1 MKRISAIAAVLAAL
15 VSTSALAKGE
25 IPFEKVKGWDIE
37 RTGQTCLMTKA
48 WKDKSDNNAQN
59 AVIFGLAQDQV
70 IFTLVYE
77 HWTWDKNE
85 KVTVPLALDKKVV
98 NAKSKWIG
106 DAETLTTQLPASFV
120 PGVLASKAMVLKF
133 ENGDAGFELAGFPEA
148 YESLHRCNAA
158 PAQPVVAAT
167 PPEANIVMFSL
178 GAMVESAIKECD
190 VPTTGTERSAFAA
203 KLAGLRTEMGSIAA
217 PLQADVDKRP
227 EPRCPKGDEAVN
239 LQQTVRDFNAMTPT
253 EFMASVQKRSADAQ
267 AAKAVKP

>member
-1 MKRISAIAAVLAAL
+1 MSQEHIMKRISAIASVLAAL

-98 NAKSKWIG
+98 SAKSKWIG

-133 ENGDAGFELAGFPEA
+133 ENGDAGFELAGF
-148 YESLHRCNAA
+148 RCNAA
-158 PAQPVVAAT
+158 RAQPVTVAAT

-203 KLAGLRTEMGSIAA
+203 KLAGLRTEMGPIAA

-253 EFMASVQKRSADAQ
+253 EFMASVQKRSADAH